1 MDFDETDLGMQLKD
15 KNLFRQ
21 QCFIDGKWT
30 DSLSGETFDVY
41 NPSDLSLV
49 GRMPNCTK
57 IETIKAIDA
66 ANKAWDEWKKY
77 QERIDP

>member
-49 GRMPNCTK
+49 GRMPNCSK
-57 IETIKAIDA
+57 IETAMLLLPRQSVA
-66 ANKAWDEWKKY
+66 RSAYVN
-77 QERIDP
+77 